1 MKMAAPTVPPT
12 KTRKRAE
19 ARTLAEA
26 LHRLGDIPLERIRF
40 RPAPGTATKADVLR
54 EARKDGYYCELV
66 DGILVEKPV
75 GLRESLLAIAL
86 ASVLRDI
93 IYPLNLGIITG
104 EQGMLQLF
112 PGLIRGPDVAYI
124 AWASIPGGTIPEAP
138 IPHLVPDLAVQ
149 VLSKSNTPREMDRK
163 IGEYFCAG
171 VKLAWIVDP
180 RLRTVKV
187 YTSADDFV
195 ELKRTETLDGG
206 RLLPGFSLPL
216 KKLFA
221 ELDRRAPNNGAKSK
235 S

>member
-1 MKMAAPTVPPT
+1 MAAPTVAPT
-12 KTRKRAE
+12 KARKRVKV
-19 ARTLAEA
+19 RSLADA

-66 DGILVEKPV
+66 DGILVEKTV
-75 GLRESLLAIAL
+75 GIRESLLAAAIIQI
-86 ASVLRDI
+86 LRSFVIPRD
-93 IYPLNLGIITG
+93 LGIVTSPD
-104 EQGMLQLF
+104 GMLQLF

-124 AWASIPGGTIPEAP
+124 AWASIPGGTIPLSP
-138 IPHLVPDLAVQ
+138 IPHLVPDLAIE

-163 IGEYFCAG
+163 IGEYFEAG
-171 VKLAWIVDP
+171 VKLVWTVDP

-187 YTSADDFV
+187 YTSADGFV
-195 ELKRTETLDGG
+195 ELKRAETLVGG
-206 RLLPGFSLPL
+206 KVLPGFSLPL

-221 ELDRRAPNNGAKSK
+221 ELDRKAPNNGGKSK